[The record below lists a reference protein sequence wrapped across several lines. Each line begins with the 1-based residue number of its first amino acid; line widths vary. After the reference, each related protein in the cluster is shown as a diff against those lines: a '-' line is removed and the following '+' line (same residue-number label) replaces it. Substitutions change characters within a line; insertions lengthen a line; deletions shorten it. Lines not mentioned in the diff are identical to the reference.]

1 VPRPCSSSPAHR
13 HADGP
18 ISHRPSAPLYRNYMS
33 VLYIVSTPI
42 GNLEDFTFRAVAVL
56 RNVSRVLAEDTRRTS
71 ILFRRYDIHTPLV
84 SAHEHNEAARAA
96 QVVGWLEAGEDI
108 ALVSDAG
115 TPLLS
120 DPGLRIVRAVLDAGH
135 EVVPLPGPSAL
146 LAALVGSGLPPE
158 PLTFF
163 GFVPRAGRER
173 RELLQQL
180 ANLRHTAV
188 LYESPARL
196 AGLLSDLVDACG
208 PARDVAVARELTKL
222 HETFVRGTL
231 AAALE
236 HFADAPARGEIV
248 VVLGGGV
255 PEDATPEDAERLAA
269 SLLAEGQSPR
279 DAAKE
284 LARRL
289 RMPRNDAYSLI
300 LSIGAG
306 VQEKE

>member
-1 VPRPCSSSPAHR
+1 
-13 HADGP
+13 
-18 ISHRPSAPLYRNYMS
+18 MS

-120 DPGLRIVRAVLDAGH
+120 DPGLRIVRATLDAGH

-146 LAALVGSGLPPE
+146 LAALVGSGLAPE

-163 GFVPRAGRER
+163 GFMPRAGRER

-188 LYESPARL
+188 LYESPTRL
-196 AGLLSDLVDACG
+196 AGLLSDLVDICG
-208 PARDVAVARELTKL
+208 PAREVAVARELTKL
-222 HETFVRGTL
+222 HETFMRGTL

-236 HFADAPARGEIV
+236 HFADAPVRGEIV

-255 PEDATPEDAERLAA
+255 SEDATPEDAERLAA

-289 RMPRNDAYSLI
+289 RMPRNEAYSLI

>member
-1 VPRPCSSSPAHR
+1 
-13 HADGP
+13 
-18 ISHRPSAPLYRNYMS
+18 MS

-56 RNVSRVLAEDTRRTS
+56 RNVGRVLAEDTRRTS

-196 AGLLSDLVDACG
+196 AGLLSDLVDTCG
-208 PARDVAVARELTKL
+208 PAREVAVARELTKL

-236 HFADAPARGEIV
+236 HFTGAQVRGEIV

-255 PEDATPEDAERLAA
+255 PEDATSEDAERLAA

-284 LARRL
+284 LAWRL
-289 RMPRNDAYSLI
+289 RIRRNEAYSLI
-300 LSIGAG
+300 LSLGAG
-306 VQEKE
+306 VQEEE